1 MAAVGAR
8 ASAGRPGCI
17 LGQPVARVDAE
28 HVGLGTATVPDMHT
42 ALPQQ
47 LGRFPFWQ
55 GEQELI
61 PALRD
66 IYENASQSA
75 LDVYLGQ
82 EPGGDAEANRGREFD
97 KALEILERT

>member
-1 MAAVGAR
+1 MFWANPLPALADVDLGA
-8 ASAGRPGCI
+8 
-17 LGQPVARVDAE
+17 
-28 HVGLGTATVPDMHT
+28 ATVPDMHA

-66 IYENASQSA
+66 IYGNASQSA

-82 EPGGDAEANRGREFD
+82 DRGDDAEANRSREFD
-97 KALEILERT
+97 KALEILE